1 MLVLGRKAGEQ
12 ILIGDDIVVTVLEI
26 DERQIKVGI
35 DAPRQVRILRSEL
48 LDKAANDV
56 DPDTRGNR

>member
-12 ILIGDDIVVTVLEI
+12 ILIGEEIVVTVLEI